1 MTDDF
6 RSLLEDQGRTF
17 HAVQNGIERLNDR
30 CDSIE
35 TALGR
40 SLRGTAEADSLEEKR
55 QAERFAA
62 LVTGRLA
69 PAGGEEGE
77 TDLESYRLYRGVLS
91 KYLRYGLTHL
101 TPEENQ
107 ALVMGRVS
115 AKALSV
121 GIEADGGYWVT
132 PQISDRVIQR
142 QFDTS
147 PLRTIAN
154 VVTIG
159 SDAIEFPTDSNDLI
173 SGGWVGESDARGETA
188 TPEIGIKRIPVHEQ
202 FANPR
207 ATQKLLDDAAFPVE
221 QWLADKIADKFIREE
236 NAAFVSGNGVSKPRG
251 FLDYGGDATTEDDS
265 ARNWGL
271 LQYVPSGN
279 ASGFDSTD
287 PGDALI
293 DLVHKLKP
301 VYRVRAV
308 WVMSRATAA
317 EVRKFKDGQGN
328 YLWSGGNVQEG
339 LQQRLLGFPVVE
351 AEDMPD
357 VGGSAFPIA
366 FGDFMAGYQIVDRQ
380 GVRTLRDP
388 FTAKPFV
395 QFYTTKRVGGDV
407 ADFDAIKLFKIATS

>member
-6 RSLLEDQGRTF
+6 RGLLEEQGRTF
-17 HAVQNGIERLNDR
+17 HAVQAGIERLNDR

-40 SLRGTAEADSLEEKR
+40 SLRETADGEPGDERR
-55 QAERFAA
+55 QAATFAS
-62 LVTGRLA
+62 LITGKS
-69 PAGGEEGE
+69 AGARGEDGLP
-77 TDLESYRLYRGVLS
+77 DLDAYRRYRGVLS
-91 KYLRYGLTHL
+91 KYLRYGLAHL

-107 ALVMGRVS
+107 ALGTGRVS

-132 PQISDRVIQR
+132 PEISDRVTQR

-147 PLRTIAN
+147 PMRTIAN
-154 VVTIG
+154 IVTIG
-159 SDAIEFPTDSNDLI
+159 TDAIEFPTDSNDLI
-173 SGGWVGESDARGETA
+173 TGGWVGETDARGETA
-188 TPEIGIKRIPVHEQ
+188 TPEVGIKRIAVHEQ

-207 ATQKLLDDAAFPVE
+207 ATQKVLDDAAFPVE
-221 QWLADKIADKFIREE
+221 QWLADRIADKFIREE

-251 FLDYGGDATTEDDS
+251 FLDYGGDATADDDD
-265 ARNWGL
+265 ARAWGV
-271 LQYVPSGN
+271 LQYVASGN
-279 ASGFDSTD
+279 ASGFAGSD

-301 VYRVRAV
+301 LYRVRAV
-308 WVMSRATAA
+308 WLMNRATAA

-357 VGGSAFPIA
+357 VGSSAFPIA

-407 ADFDAIKLFKIATS
+407 VDFDSIKLFKIAMS